1 MVWAKDQMS
10 CEWGVLVG
18 SMMVMIL
25 AVYRIIHSTSL
36 ISLLVSLIAKQLAYL
51 QRLMVFLGDFEEALP
66 FIAVSV
72 IS

>member
-10 CEWGVLVG
+10 CEWAVLVG

-36 ISLLVSLIAKQLAYL
+36 VSLLVSLIAKQLAYL
-51 QRLMVFLGDFEEALP
+51 QKLMAF
-66 FIAVSV
+66 
-72 IS
+72 